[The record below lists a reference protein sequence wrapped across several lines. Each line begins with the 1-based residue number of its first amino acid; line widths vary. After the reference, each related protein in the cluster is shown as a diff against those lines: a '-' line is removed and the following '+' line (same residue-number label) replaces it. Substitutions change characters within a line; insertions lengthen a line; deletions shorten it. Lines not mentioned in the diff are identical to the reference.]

1 MIEYCIGQKAS
12 AKKTITDKDVQ
23 DFARISG
30 DYNPVH
36 LDEEYASKTRFGRRI
51 VHGILVSS
59 LISKV
64 IGTDL
69 PGKGTI
75 YLSQN
80 LKFMKPV
87 YIGDEI
93 EAEVEIADWDLKKKR
108 MKLKTIVKRGNECV
122 IEGEA
127 LVMPPEKEELQ
138 YE

>member
-12 AKKTITDKDVQ
+12 AKKTITDEDVQ